1 MTEAQQRYE
10 RDEYNRMVKHMNRLL
25 SLPSYERLENSH
37 DLIDSLKDV
46 EHYINSVE
54 HLLAGNYGYG
64 PYKHIWDIVENHP
77 QMNHVARVAKLVA
90 AYEFNVGHYD
100 AIKAYKKLTPKEQS
114 TINNAIQKSIDEY
127 VAERSNNDARPY
139 A

>member
-1 MTEAQQRYE
+1 MTEAQQKYE
-10 RDEYNRMVKHMNRLL
+10 MDEHNRMVKHMNRLL
-25 SLPSYERLENSH
+25 SLPSCERLESA
-37 DLIDSLKDV
+37 LELLASLKDI
-46 EHYINSVE
+46 EHYITSVE
-54 HLLAGNYGYG
+54 HLLAGNFGYG
-64 PYKHIWDIVENHP
+64 PYKYIWDIIENHP
-77 QMNHVARVAKLVA
+77 QMNHVALVAKLVA

-100 AIKAYKKLTPKEQS
+100 AIKAYKKLTPKEQA